1 MIFKTLVAVTSL
13 ALPLA
18 GSTLRISPNSTS
30 RAASEVEADYASTHL
45 FIDEVAGDSMPIT
58 LFFDPQTTGVQTCE
72 VFTNLN
78 RRDRADDDANGDG
91 IEDGIKPVP
100 GSLIVAG
107 SDAHYYKAY
116 PMSLV
121 SGGYQLT
128 LNLSKTGVYRLN
140 VRWRL
145 NSDAPGVWRYY
156 TSDPS
161 PTGQFGDLNI
171 HAYTV
176 VASPAKARDIV
187 MYEVNPLTIIATGT
201 APSQRGTFADLAG
214 GLSGGPGTP
223 RFNLDYVKGLGA
235 NMFWFQPV
243 HPNAIDGR
251 QNDPAN
257 GQPYEVGSPYAVKNF
272 FEVMPL
278 MAKAFVPG
286 GTPATNDT
294 PVGRVQAMTEF
305 TGFSAAADAAGV
317 DIMVDAPFNHTGYD
331 VELAALG
338 QSYWGNGGSSATT
351 QIRNVEARFFARVN
365 AYDMRASSAGNIA
378 LAPDRNDFGKFED
391 TYEVYFGRYASLVSG
406 STGGHL
412 NEGDWFDYSIG
423 SDGSSGDNNGHFDAI
438 TRNVWRYFAGY
449 IDFWL
454 TQTGYPANSGGA
466 VLNSAAGIDGLRA
479 DFGQGLPPQAWEY
492 IVNRTKTRK
501 WNFLFMAESLDGGA
515 VTYRSSRHFDL
526 LNENIVFP
534 LHEATTTTTVNVNGT
549 DKHGFRQIYEK
560 RRTAYGEA
568 GVLLNT
574 SSHDEDHYS
583 DPWQALIRYAVNSTI
598 DGAPMIFPGQELGL
612 SGTVIPPNH
621 TNGTAAFGYERYEVN
636 FGKPIPQF
644 KEYNSLMPL
653 WRLTDP
659 GHPNYNYGLAQ
670 LYPVYAAIGTARAQ
684 SKALRSP
691 NRYFLDRT
699 GGQGAQQSLFSVA
712 KYEAANASPATTD
725 VVFGFVNLD
734 RNNAQSGTFN
744 VNITQGGSNLFGI
757 KSARTYN
764 VRNLSAYTG
773 VDSTRRT
780 TLLWGDGR
788 TGADVLANGVFAS
801 LNRVP
806 QANSEWASAPY
817 EAQFLKL
824 LDTTAPVAA
833 PAQPAGPNVFPY
845 ALGNSVTFTWP
856 VVAPDSE
863 GIAPVYRV
871 NVSING
877 GPASA
882 FTTSA
887 ASYTASAA
895 DGQTVSISVQ
905 AVNPNDPARVGP
917 AGSASVGIKLL
928 AAGADEDGDGQTNEA
943 EHAAGMNPLNPSSV
957 FRITA
962 ASRLTATSV
971 LVTWASAAGL
981 NYEVWVT
988 TDLAQPFTK
997 ISGPTAVPSAGATTS
1012 YTDGDAGF
1020 AAKFYQVRTV
1030 Q

>member
-1 MIFKTLVAVTSL
+1 MIFKTLL
-13 ALPLA
+13 AATALTLPLA

-30 RAASEVEADYASTHL
+30 RSSSEVEADYASTHL
-45 FIDEVAGDSMPIT
+45 FIDEVAGENIPIT

-91 IEDGIKPVP
+91 IDDGIKPVP
-100 GSLIVAG
+100 GSLITAG

-116 PMSLV
+116 PMTLV

-128 LNLSKTGVYRLN
+128 LNLSKTGVYRMN

-161 PTGQFGDLNI
+161 PSGQFGDLNI
-171 HAYTV
+171 RAFTV
-176 VASPAKARDIV
+176 VASPAKARDII
-187 MYEVNPLTIIATGT
+187 MYEVNPLTMIATGT

-214 GLSGGPGTP
+214 GLSGAPGTP
-223 RFNLDYVKGLGA
+223 RFSLDYVKGLGA
-235 NMFWFQPV
+235 NMLWFQPI
-243 HPNAIDGR
+243 HPNAIAGR
-251 QNDPAN
+251 QNDPAT

-278 MAKAFVPG
+278 MAKAFTPG

-294 PVGRVQAMTEF
+294 PAGRVQAMAEF
-305 TGFSAAADAAGV
+305 TGFAAAADVAGV
-317 DIMVDAPFNHTGYD
+317 DIMLDAPFNHTGYD

-338 QSYWGNGGSSATT
+338 QTYWGNAGSNTGS
-351 QIRNVEARFFARVN
+351 QIRDVEARFFARAN
-365 AYDMRASSAGNIA
+365 AYDMRASGAGNIA

-423 SDGSSGDNNGHFDAI
+423 SDSSSGDNNGHFDAI

-454 TQTGYPANSGGA
+454 TQTGYPANPSGVA
-466 VLNSAAGIDGLRA
+466 LNSAAGIDGLRA
-479 DFGQGLPPQAWEY
+479 DFGQGLPPQTWEY
-492 IVNRTKTRK
+492 IVNRTRARK
-501 WNFLFMAESLDGGA
+501 WDFVFMAESLDGGA

-534 LHEATTTTTVNVNGT
+534 LHEATTTTTINVNGS
-549 DKHGFRQIYEK
+549 DKAGFRQIYEN
-560 RRTAYGEA
+560 RRTAYGQA
-568 GVLLNT
+568 GVLMNT
-574 SSHDEDHYS
+574 SSHDEDHYN

-598 DGAPMIFPGQELGL
+598 DGVPMIFPGQELGL

-621 TNGTAAFGYERYEVN
+621 TNGTAAFGYDRYEIN
-636 FGKPIPQF
+636 FGKPIPHF
-644 KEYNSLMPL
+644 KKYNSLMPL
-653 WRLTDP
+653 WRQTDP
-659 GHPNYNYGLAQ
+659 AHASYNYGIAQ

-684 SKALRSP
+684 SPALRSP

-712 KYEAANASPATTD
+712 NYETANASPAASD

-734 RNNAQSGTFN
+734 RNNGQSGTFN
-744 VNITQGGSNLFGI
+744 VNITQGGANLFGI

-780 TLLWGDGR
+780 TLLWGAGR
-788 TGADVLANGVFAS
+788 TGADVLANGVFAG

-806 QANSEWASAPY
+806 QSNAEWSSAPY

-824 LDTTAPVAA
+824 LDTTAPVSA
-833 PAQPAGPNVFPY
+833 PSQPAGPNVFAY
-845 ALGNSVTFTWP
+845 AIGGSVTFTWP
-856 VVAPDSE
+856 AVAADSE
-863 GIAPVYRV
+863 GVVPVYRV

-877 GPASA
+877 GSA
-882 FTTSA
+882 TSFATGA
-887 ASYTASAA
+887 ASYTVSASE
-895 DGQTVSISVQ
+895 GQTVSVSVQ
-905 AVNPNDPARVGP
+905 AVNPNDPARSGP
-917 AGSASVGIKLL
+917 AGPASLGIKLL
-928 AAGADEDGDGQTNEA
+928 AAGGDEDGDGQSNA
-943 EHAAGMNPLNPSSV
+943 SEHVSGMNPLNPSSA
-957 FRITA
+957 FRITGVSRQA
-962 ASRLTATSV
+962 ASV
-971 LVTWASAAGL
+971 LVTWASAAGR
-981 NYEVWVT
+981 NYEVWAT
-988 TDLAQPFTK
+988 TDLTQPFTK
-997 ISGPTAVPSAGATTS
+997 ISGSTVIPSAGAATS
-1012 YTDGDAGF
+1012 YSDADAGVGS
-1020 AAKFYQVRTV
+1020 KFYQIRTV
-1030 Q
+1030 L